1 MRIFVKILVTITVI
15 YACILGA
22 VLALMCQPPER
33 FGSIMAQV
41 PDAAFPIIP
50 FRPLWF
56 MARGGRLQV
65 GDPAPAFALPAPDKT
80 KTIQLASFRGTRPVV
95 LVFGSYS

>member
-41 PDAAFPIIP
+41 PDCGFSHHS
-50 FRPLWF
+50 F
-56 MARGGRLQV
+56 
-65 GDPAPAFALPAPDKT
+65 PAPVVYGSRRPAPSGRPGTGFRSACTGQDEDHPACL
-80 KTIQLASFRGTRPVV
+80 IPRDAAGSAGVRQL
-95 LVFGSYS
+95 

>member
-1 MRIFVKILVTITVI
+1 
-15 YACILGA
+15 
-22 VLALMCQPPER
+22 
-33 FGSIMAQV
+33 
-41 PDAAFPIIP
+41 
-50 FRPLWF
+50 
-56 MARGGRLQV
+56 V